1 MLVASGSGF
10 VCCVFMNEYSEVSSE
25 VSCSADRVS
34 KDSDD
39 GEEGIGDSLSRAAI
53 VDKVTVSAQA
63 WERIMK
69 QPSPLSCDLL
79 QASFESKGW

>member
-1 MLVASGSGF
+1 
-10 VCCVFMNEYSEVSSE
+10 MNEYSEVSSE
-25 VSCSADRVS
+25 VSSSADRVS

-63 WERIMK
+63 QEHITKW
-69 QPSPLSCDLL
+69 PSPLGCDL
-79 QASFESKGW
+79 QASFENEGW